1 MDRHLLR
8 TTKMFI
14 NKLLTNLLNVVAI
27 THKWGKRIAKPCTV
41 INIKYLPELGSLEVA
56 LYGATAIQNMQKK
69 KIDESIIR
77 FNNMQTTFGNFHSW
91 DVNCYIYTAIRL

>member
-1 MDRHLLR
+1 
-8 TTKMFI
+8 MFI

-77 FNNMQTTFGNFHSW
+77 FNCKTNFKIIIIKLQKLIINHKMVQLSK
-91 DVNCYIYTAIRL
+91 L